1 MAVKRTGCSHT
12 SCDLRNRISLDL
24 PVWTAGV
31 PGAAIRLIE
40 HTTVLPT
47 SRHDRVRC
55 RAIDAL
61 RSVGLED
68 SHRYRPAVAVPL
80 IQR

>member
-1 MAVKRTGCSHT
+1 MAVKRTGCSQAAICVIEFH
-12 SCDLRNRISLDL
+12 L
-24 PVWTAGV
+24 PVWTAGG